1 MALEQH
7 VFADQL
13 RSAIDALPRTRLAHL
28 PTPLDECPRLARALV
43 PDGRAP
49 AVYVKRDDLTGLGTG
64 GNKVRHFEFRI
75 GDALASGCD
84 TLIYVDDANAGRA
97 AAAASARAGL
107 RYVQVVPV
115 GTPPPSNANLML
127 SRISGADLHFVPVSG
142 PRRIEAHQF
151 AAEIEANLRR
161 EGRRPY
167 RMQALPMFDLSGV
180 VSYMLAALE
189 MADQFSEAGIGRANL
204 FTVTG
209 HGHAG
214 LHYAAKLL
222 NLPWSVR
229 GVGVDQAFEPDRPL
243 AEWAARVA
251 ELLSL
256 PARLTDEEIVI
267 DSHYAAPGYH
277 QPSNESIE
285 AVKLAARTEGLI
297 LDPAYTGKAMA
308 ALIDHVRSG
317 AAAPGTAIVFV
328 HTGGLPMLFD
338 NADRFD

>member
-1 MALEQH
+1 MTPDPY
-7 VFADQL
+7 VSADQL

-28 PTPLDECPRLARALV
+28 PTPLEECRGLAGALAL
-43 PDGRAP
+43 DGRGP
-49 AVYVKRDDLTGLGTG
+49 AVYVKRDDLTGLGIG

-75 GDALASGCD
+75 GEALAKGCD

-97 AAAASARAGL
+97 AAAASAKAGL

-115 GTPPPSNANLML
+115 GTPAPSAANLTL
-127 SRISGADLHFVPVSG
+127 SRVLGAELHYVPVSG
-142 PRRIEAHQF
+142 PRRVEAHEF
-151 AAEIEANLRR
+151 AADVEDRLRR

-167 RMQALPMFDLSGV
+167 RVQAWPMFDLSGV

-189 MADQFSEAGIGRANL
+189 LAGQLTQAGVDSARL

-214 LHYAAKLL
+214 LYYAAKLL
-222 NLPWSVR
+222 GLSWSVT
-229 GVGVDQAFEPDRPL
+229 GVGVGQVFEPDRPL
-243 AEWAARVA
+243 VEWAARA
-251 ELLSL
+251 SELLAL
-256 PARLTDEEIVI
+256 PACLSDEEIEI
-267 DSHYAAPGYH
+267 DLRHAERGYH
-277 QPSNESIE
+277 LPSGESIE
-285 AVKLAARTEGLI
+285 AVKLVARTEGIL

-317 AAAPGTAIVFV
+317 GGGSGTAVVFV

-338 NADRFD
+338 NAEKFD